1 MEPQETP
8 SEHKEKLFFT
18 MRVTKHWHM
27 LPREIVE
34 SPSLEI
40 TPKLSGHGPRNLALG
55 GPAWADGLD

>member
-1 MEPQETP
+1 
-8 SEHKEKLFFT
+8 

-55 GPAWADGLD
+55 GPA